1 MDKRATR
8 TTWVTGPPS
17 DMARAFTLLEILV
30 ALVLLSLLI
39 AVAVPAAGAL
49 SGAELRSQTGQ
60 LTGAIRDT
68 YARTAL
74 QGRSARLVMDFEKNA
89 WWIEEAETVA
99 RLHSSKLGTDKDGKA
114 RLDPLDERIENIE
127 EDTDDEEEL
136 TKLQLLGPPPFKA
149 LEGEDG
155 QPHPLGSDVRF
166 KSVWAEH
173 LDDKV
178 QDGQVALYFFPGG
191 FTEEALLTLTDD
203 EQGDRTL
210 TLVVSSLTGEVEV
223 VDEEPRIPDLVED

>member
-1 MDKRATR
+1 MK
-8 TTWVTGPPS
+8 
-17 DMARAFTLLEILV
+17 RAFTLLEILV
-30 ALVLLSLLI
+30 ALVLLSLLV

-49 SGAELRSQTGQ
+49 SGADLRTQTGL

-89 WWIEEAETVA
+89 WWIEEAEAVA
-99 RLHSSKLGTDKDGKA
+99 RLHGKDKGVDRDGKGQ
-114 RLDPLDERIENIE
+114 LDPVDERVEDIDA
-127 EDTDDEEEL
+127 DTDDEGER
-136 TKLQLLGPPPFKA
+136 TKLELLSPPPFKP

-155 QPHPLGSDVRF
+155 LPRSLGSDVRF
-166 KSVWAEH
+166 KSLWAEH

-178 QDGQVALYFFPGG
+178 QGGQVALYFFPGG

-203 EQGDRTL
+203 DQGERTL
-210 TLVVSSLTGEVEV
+210 TLVVSSLTGEVDV
-223 VDEEPRIPDLVED
+223 VDEEPRIPEVVED